1 MGYNLFLS
9 RSLVRVIG
17 NTSLVVEVITSLGS
31 VKAHISM
38 GTVEVITSL
47 GSVKAHTS
55 MGSVEVITSLGSIKA
70 DTTIDAHTSM
80 GSIDTTLCSIDAHT
94 SMDSVVISSLV
105 NSFHVPALD
114 LESDNRSSSY
124 SLVNVVESIKII
136 CAGISK
142 FLGIGAA
149 GHTDVNDI
157 KNDGY
162 NAKHLLLAIG
172 SASFH
177 IIHTG
182 L

>member
-9 RSLVRVIG
+9 RSFMV
-17 NTSLVVEVITSLGS
+17 
-31 VKAHISM
+31 
-38 GTVEVITSL
+38 
-47 GSVKAHTS
+47 
-55 MGSVEVITSLGSIKA
+55 SI
-70 DTTIDAHTSM
+70 
-80 GSIDTTLCSIDAHT
+80 
-94 SMDSVVISSLV
+94 VISSFV

-162 NAKHLLLAIG
+162 NAKHLLLANG
-172 SASFH
+172 SASSH

>member
-70 DTTIDAHTSM
+70 DTTIDAHTS
-80 GSIDTTLCSIDAHT
+80 I
-94 SMDSVVISSLV
+94 DSVVISSLV

-162 NAKHLLLAIG
+162 NAKHLLLANG
-172 SASFH
+172 SASSH

>member
-1 MGYNLFLS
+1 VSVKSAKEEYINMFHCFSWRGFINPIVESIRFSCPMGYNLFLS
-9 RSLVRVIG
+9 RSFMV
-17 NTSLVVEVITSLGS
+17 
-31 VKAHISM
+31 
-38 GTVEVITSL
+38 
-47 GSVKAHTS
+47 
-55 MGSVEVITSLGSIKA
+55 SIV
-70 DTTIDAHTSM
+70 
-80 GSIDTTLCSIDAHT
+80 L
-94 SMDSVVISSLV
+94 SSFV

-162 NAKHLLLAIG
+162 NAKHLLLANG
-172 SASFH
+172 SASSH